1 MQNKIWWKK
10 LKPFRIGAGWRIV
23 FNKLEDI
30 EPDQIV
36 SDDKEWGFLFVED
49 ITYMVKE
56 VTYKENKQTIKH
68 TIAIDLGWYPDGDL
82 GGNYRL
88 VTILDDNWENP
99 VLTVETRS
107 TQEIVD
113 TMELWMFETIPF
125 QSDHWVKKVKN
136 RTL

>member
-1 MQNKIWWKK
+1 
-10 LKPFRIGAGWRIV
+10 
-23 FNKLEDI
+23 
-30 EPDQIV
+30 
-36 SDDKEWGFLFVED
+36 
-49 ITYMVKE
+49 MVKE

-68 TIAIDLGWYPDGDL
+68 TIAIDLGWYPDGDP